1 MIATSQDANNQIYP
15 LAFAIVDSEN
25 DDSWTQFFEQLK
37 KVILNTSELVF
48 VSDCHKSIAKGIQ
61 KFYNQENHV
70 VCTRHLKENLK
81 TYFKKKGSHA
91 LFTLAS
97 ECYTKVEFR
106 DYFQQIYNMDSEM
119 GAYLIKANL
128 EKWARS
134 QFKAQGYGLVEYL
147 VLGRRL
153 DSMILRSLPT
163 QKSVI
168 L

>member
-1 MIATSQDANNQIYP
+1 MVDGTHLHGKYEGNLMIATSQDANNQIYP

-25 DDSWTQFFEQLK
+25 DDSWRWFFEQLK
-37 KVILNTSELVF
+37 NVIPNTSDLVF
-48 VSDCHKSIAKGIQ
+48 VSDRHKSIAKGIQ
-61 KFYNQENHV
+61 NVYNQENHV

-106 DYFQQIYNMDSEM
+106 DYFQQICNMDSEM

-134 QFKAQGYGLVEYL
+134 QFKG
-147 VLGRRL
+147 
-153 DSMILRSLPT
+153 T
-163 QKSVI
+163 QYYIHHVMT